1 MRGFLADGC
10 VLCLQSA
17 DRLDHAERIFSMTN
31 EPTQIDEN
39 DPTNTGS
46 SSTAPLNAQEGAGS
60 GTKDP
65 TGVEGAN
72 PALDDTGNV
81 KAGETGEA
89 PQAPENSGDLDL
101 TPQGLSDEPAKQE
114 DPDSLAKPDNS

>member
-1 MRGFLADGC
+1 
-10 VLCLQSA
+10 
-17 DRLDHAERIFSMTN
+17 MTN
-31 EPTQIDEN
+31 EPNSIDEN

-46 SSTAPLNAQEGAGS
+46 SSTAPLDPQADSDSGS
-60 GTKDP
+60 GKKDP

-72 PALDDTGNV
+72 PALDDTGAL

-89 PQAPENSGDLDL
+89 PEAPENTEDLDL

-114 DPDSLAKPDNS
+114 DPASLAKPDNS

>member
-1 MRGFLADGC
+1 
-10 VLCLQSA
+10 
-17 DRLDHAERIFSMTN
+17 MTN

-46 SSTAPLNAQEGAGS
+46 SSTAPLNAQGGS

-72 PALDDTGNV
+72 PALDDTGGL
-81 KAGETGEA
+81 KAAETGDA
-89 PQAPENSGDLDL
+89 PEAPENTEGLDL
-101 TPQGLSDEPAKQE
+101 TPQGLSDEPAKEE
-114 DPDSLAKPDNS
+114 DSESLAKPDNS

>member
-1 MRGFLADGC
+1 
-10 VLCLQSA
+10 
-17 DRLDHAERIFSMTN
+17 MTN
-31 EPTQIDEN
+31 EPAKIDEN

-46 SSTAPLNAQEGAGS
+46 SSTAPLNAQADSDSGA

-65 TGVEGAN
+65 TGLEGAN
-72 PALDDTGNV
+72 PALDDTGNL

-89 PQAPENSGDLDL
+89 PEAPENTENLDL

-114 DPDSLAKPDNS
+114 DKESLAKPDNS